1 MGKKSK
7 IRNEYNELR
16 QLFKDMQ
23 KRKKKYDDSE
33 DRFEDDPRAVK
44 EVEYGRVIRK
54 FYFISCCENERV
66 FPSHFSSSFSSTRSQ
81 AGHL

>member
-1 MGKKSK
+1 MAAWEVKMGKKSK

-23 KRKKKYDDSE
+23 KRKKKYDDSQ

-54 FYFISCCENERV
+54 PTLISKDSV
-66 FPSHFSSSFSSTRSQ
+66 FD
-81 AGHL
+81 

>member
-23 KRKKKYDDSE
+23 KRKKKYDDSQ
-33 DRFEDDPRAVK
+33 DIFEDDPRAVK
-44 EVEYGRVIRK
+44 EIEYGRVIRK
-54 FYFISCCENERV
+54 PTLISKDSV
-66 FPSHFSSSFSSTRSQ
+66 FD
-81 AGHL
+81 

>member
-1 MGKKSK
+1 MAAWEVKMGKKSK

-23 KRKKKYDDSE
+23 KRKKKYDDSQ
-33 DRFEDDPRAVK
+33 DWFEDDPRAVK

-54 FYFISCCENERV
+54 PTLISKDSV
-66 FPSHFSSSFSSTRSQ
+66 FD
-81 AGHL
+81 

>member
-1 MGKKSK
+1 MAAWEVKMGKKSK

-33 DRFEDDPRAVK
+33 DRFEDDPRAAK
-44 EVEYGRVIRK
+44 EIEYGRVIRQPTYIYK
-54 FYFISCCENERV
+54 DSIYD
-66 FPSHFSSSFSSTRSQ
+66 
-81 AGHL
+81 

>member
-33 DRFEDDPRAVK
+33 DRFEDDPRAAK
-44 EVEYGRVIRK
+44 EIEYGRVIRK
-54 FYFISCCENERV
+54 PTLISKDSV
-66 FPSHFSSSFSSTRSQ
+66 FD
-81 AGHL
+81 

>member
-7 IRNEYNELR
+7 TRNEYNELR

-23 KRKKKYDDSE
+23 KRKKKYDDSQ

-44 EVEYGRVIRK
+44 EIEYGRVIRK
-54 FYFISCCENERV
+54 PTLISKDSV
-66 FPSHFSSSFSSTRSQ
+66 FD
-81 AGHL
+81 

>member
-23 KRKKKYDDSE
+23 KRKKKYDDSQ
-33 DRFEDDPRAVK
+33 DLFEDDPRAVK

-54 FYFISCCENERV
+54 PTLISKDSV
-66 FPSHFSSSFSSTRSQ
+66 FD
-81 AGHL
+81 

>member
-1 MGKKSK
+1 MVMAAWEVKMGKKSK

-23 KRKKKYDDSE
+23 KRKKKYDDSQ
-33 DRFEDDPRAVK
+33 DRFEDDPRAAK

-54 FYFISCCENERV
+54 PTLISKDSV
-66 FPSHFSSSFSSTRSQ
+66 FD
-81 AGHL
+81 

>member
-16 QLFKDMQ
+16 QLFKAMQ

-33 DRFEDDPRAVK
+33 DRFEDDPRAAK

-54 FYFISCCENERV
+54 PTLISKDSV
-66 FPSHFSSSFSSTRSQ
+66 FD
-81 AGHL
+81 

>member
-23 KRKKKYDDSE
+23 KRKKKYDDSQ
-33 DRFEDDPRAVK
+33 DWFEDDPRAAK
-44 EVEYGRVIRK
+44 EIEYGRVIRK
-54 FYFISCCENERV
+54 PTLISKDSV
-66 FPSHFSSSFSSTRSQ
+66 FD
-81 AGHL
+81 

>member
-23 KRKKKYDDSE
+23 RRKKKYDDSQ
-33 DRFEDDPRAVK
+33 DRFEDDPRAAK

-54 FYFISCCENERV
+54 PTLISKDSV
-66 FPSHFSSSFSSTRSQ
+66 FD
-81 AGHL
+81 

>member
-23 KRKKKYDDSE
+23 KRKKKYDDSQ
-33 DRFEDDPRAVK
+33 DRFEDDPRASK
-44 EVEYGRVIRK
+44 EIEYGRVIRK
-54 FYFISCCENERV
+54 PTLISKDSV
-66 FPSHFSSSFSSTRSQ
+66 FD
-81 AGHL
+81 

>member
-23 KRKKKYDDSE
+23 KRKKKYDDSQ
-33 DRFEDDPRAVK
+33 DRFEDDPRAAK

-54 FYFISCCENERV
+54 PTLISKDSV
-66 FPSHFSSSFSSTRSQ
+66 FD
-81 AGHL
+81 

>member
-44 EVEYGRVIRK
+44 EIEYGRVIRK
-54 FYFISCCENERV
+54 PTLISKDSV
-66 FPSHFSSSFSSTRSQ
+66 FD
-81 AGHL
+81 

>member
-7 IRNEYNELR
+7 TRNEYNELR

-54 FYFISCCENERV
+54 PTLISKDSV
-66 FPSHFSSSFSSTRSQ
+66 FD
-81 AGHL
+81 

>member
-7 IRNEYNELR
+7 TRNEYNELR

-23 KRKKKYDDSE
+23 KRKKKYDDSQ
-33 DRFEDDPRAVK
+33 DRFEDDPRAAK

-54 FYFISCCENERV
+54 PTLISKDSV
-66 FPSHFSSSFSSTRSQ
+66 FD
-81 AGHL
+81 

>member
-1 MGKKSK
+1 MEAWEVKMGKKSK

-33 DRFEDDPRAVK
+33 DRFEDDPRAAK
-44 EVEYGRVIRK
+44 EIEYGRV
-54 FYFISCCENERV
+54 
-66 FPSHFSSSFSSTRSQ
+66 TRQPTYVHKDSIYD
-81 AGHL
+81 

>member
-7 IRNEYNELR
+7 RRNEYNELR

-33 DRFEDDPRAVK
+33 DRFEDDPRAAK
-44 EVEYGRVIRK
+44 EIEYGRVIRQ
-54 FYFISCCENERV
+54 
-66 FPSHFSSSFSSTRSQ
+66 PT
-81 AGHL
+81 

>member
-23 KRKKKYDDSE
+23 KRKKKYDDSQ
-33 DRFEDDPRAVK
+33 DWFEDDPRALK

-54 FYFISCCENERV
+54 PTLISKDSV
-66 FPSHFSSSFSSTRSQ
+66 FD
-81 AGHL
+81 

>member
-23 KRKKKYDDSE
+23 KRKKKYDDSQ
-33 DRFEDDPRAVK
+33 DRLEDDPRAEK

-54 FYFISCCENERV
+54 PTLISKDSV
-66 FPSHFSSSFSSTRSQ
+66 FD
-81 AGHL
+81 

>member
-33 DRFEDDPRAVK
+33 DRFEDDPRAV
-44 EVEYGRVIRK
+44 EEIEYGRVIRK
-54 FYFISCCENERV
+54 PTLISKDSV
-66 FPSHFSSSFSSTRSQ
+66 FD
-81 AGHL
+81 

>member
-33 DRFEDDPRAVK
+33 DRFEDDPRAAK

-54 FYFISCCENERV
+54 PTLISKDSV
-66 FPSHFSSSFSSTRSQ
+66 FD
-81 AGHL
+81 

>member
-16 QLFKDMQ
+16 QLFKDMH

-54 FYFISCCENERV
+54 PTLISKDSV
-66 FPSHFSSSFSSTRSQ
+66 FD
-81 AGHL
+81 